1 MFSGF
6 GGREIMKG
14 YRFYL
19 VILVVFISTLAIA
32 QTTGNQSGT
41 APGQGSTTPSTQ
53 GKGDTMAASAAIKVL
68 SPTVGEKIK
77 DSSVTLR
84 FQLTNAGMAPDPS
97 PTYRVQLDSRD
108 PVETSSTEQSFTGLQ
123 PGDHVITIDLVDANH
138 TPVGGSH
145 TEVRFKSGDGSPEP
159 KATGQTSSL
168 YPDGVRKAAL
178 PLPSEK
184 ELPSAGG
191 ELPLLSMV
199 GFGVLIGG
207 LISALKTRK

>member
-1 MFSGF
+1 
-6 GGREIMKG
+6 MKG
-14 YRFYL
+14 YRLYIATLF
-19 VILVVFISTLAIA
+19 VAFSTLAIA
-32 QTTGNQSGT
+32 QTTGSQPNT
-41 APGQGSTTPSTQ
+41 APGQGGTTPSTQ
-53 GKGDTMAASAAIKVL
+53 GKEGKGSAMASSSAIKIL
-68 SPTVGEKIK
+68 SPTVGEQVK
-77 DSSVTLR
+77 DSSITLR

-123 PGDHVITIDLVDANH
+123 PGDHVITVDLVDANH

-145 TEVRFKSGDGSPEP
+145 TEVHFKSGDEASAP
-159 KATGQTSSL
+159 KASGQTGSL
-168 YPDGVRKAAL
+168 YPAGVRKAAL

-184 ELPSAGG
+184 ELPPAGG

-207 LISALKTRK
+207 VISALKTRK